1 MQNVDKLT
9 DEQRDLVALLFTQEC
24 GWTLT
29 YMVEV
34 RLDDPIRH
42 MLWGGNGLVVHGG
55 GGSKHYA
62 KHVDDPCWAIVHT
75 ADVPEWN
82 VSEMAERA
90 TGRLEGYW
98 IAYQDGNE

>member
-1 MQNVDKLT
+1 MQNVGRLT
-9 DEQRDLVALLFTQEC
+9 DEQRDLVALLFTQAC

-42 MLWGGNGLVVHGG
+42 MLCGGDGLVVHGG

-62 KHVDDPCWAIVHT
+62 KHVDDPGWAIVHA

-82 VSEMAERA
+82 ISEMAEKA
-90 TGRLEGYW
+90 TARLEEYE
-98 IAYQDGNE
+98 IAYPDEK